1 MRKSRVVGLT
11 ALAAATA
18 LVISACSGTP
28 GQAGGSTT
36 AAPAESS
43 GSAAASSGASAG
55 ADATSLPGAENVG
68 KVGGSGC
75 GIPHGPYDEPAKKG
89 GDVRVAWND
98 PPLSFNNNT
107 THANAVANANIQY
120 FTNLGFTYYDKDL
133 NLINNDQF
141 GTCEIIS
148 LDPLTVKYTVNEGV
162 KWSDGVQIG
171 AADLVLSWGA
181 QSGNFNDEEAN
192 VVTDDA
198 TGDSTVVA
206 GAGVAFDKVDTSLS
220 LIKDF
225 PVIGDDGRSATF
237 IWSQYYLDYQ
247 TASPANNGAAGTL
260 LPAHV
265 VGSEGARHRPIRR
278 PPTRRSSPRSRT
290 RTRPSSSRSPTSG
303 TPASTPISCRRTR
316 ACTCPAVRTR
326 SPPTSSARA

>member
-1 MRKSRVVGLT
+1 MRKSRAMGLIALSAT
-11 ALAAATA
+11 AL

-28 GQAGGSTT
+28 GQQGASTT
-36 AAPAESS
+36 AASAESS

-55 ADATSLPGAENVG
+55 VSATSLPGAENVG

-75 GIPHGPYDEPAKKG
+75 GIPHGPYEEPAKKG
-89 GDVRVAWND
+89 GEVRVAWND
-98 PPLSFNNNT
+98 PPLSFNVNT
-107 THANAVANANIQY
+107 THSGATAIANIMY
-120 FTNLGFTYYDKDL
+120 FTNTGFTYYDQDL

-141 GTCEIIS
+141 GTCTVVS

-181 QSGNFNDEEAN
+181 QSGVFNDEKAN

-225 PVIGDDGRSATF
+225 PVIGDD
-237 IWSQYYLDYQ
+237 
-247 TASPANNGAAGTL
+247 
-260 LPAHV
+260 
-265 VGSEGARHRPIRR
+265 
-278 PPTRRSSPRSRT
+278 
-290 RTRPSSSRSPTSG
+290 
-303 TPASTPISCRRTR
+303 
-316 ACTCPAVRTR
+316 
-326 SPPTSSARA
+326 

>member
-75 GIPHGPYDEPAKKG
+75 GIPHGPYEEPAKKG

-107 THANAVANANIQY
+107 THSGATAIANIMY
-120 FTNLGFTYYDKDL
+120 FTNTGFTYYDKDL
-133 NLINNDQF
+133 NLINNDQY
-141 GTCEIIS
+141 GTCTVVS
-148 LDPLTVKYTVNEGV
+148 LAALTVKYTVNEGV

-171 AADLVLSWGA
+171 AADLILSWGA
-181 QSGNFNDEEAN
+181 RSTNFNTEEAK
-192 VVTDDA
+192 TDAD
-198 TGDSTVVA
+198 GNLLPS
-206 GAGVAFDKVDTSLS
+206 AGVAFDQTDVSLK

-225 PVIGDDGRSATF
+225 P
-237 IWSQYYLDYQ
+237 
-247 TASPANNGAAGTL
+247 
-260 LPAHV
+260 
-265 VGSEGARHRPIRR
+265 
-278 PPTRRSSPRSRT
+278 
-290 RTRPSSSRSPTSG
+290 
-303 TPASTPISCRRTR
+303 
-316 ACTCPAVRTR
+316 
-326 SPPTSSARA
+326 